1 MPPDMSNPAV
11 VSLRER
17 KLDRSCL
24 LILAAATLLVYS
36 VTLFNNFVLDDEVII
51 VNNPKTFSLRN
62 LHETLLSPDLVKPY
76 YRPLN
81 RATYLL
87 DYRVAG
93 VHPAWYHGVNIAIH
107 LGTVFLLYLMIRRLL
122 PDRGAAL
129 VAALVFGVHPVNSE
143 AVNFISARNTL
154 LALFFSLASLVAFLD
169 ARERGKRLPLLSA
182 LLFFC
187 GLLSK
192 ETAFM
197 LIIVVVLYTSYPL
210 TGREE
215 RKTWRGRLLFLFP
228 YLFLAMV
235 YFAMRFFSLQG
246 VVGTAIP
253 AEGLFHR
260 LAQNYHIIPQYLGL
274 LLFPADLTIF
284 HNVPQGGWFDP
295 PWFFPVWIVLLAAA
309 GLVLRSRNR
318 VACFAMAWFVI
329 NYFPISN
336 IVPIPSEP
344 VAERYL
350 YMPSIGFFIALGMLF
365 SRIPAQG
372 RIRQALWGGVAIIVI
387 AYAALTIQRNLDWK
401 DNLSLFFSGVMKDPS
416 SAAAHYNLGTA
427 YMEKED
433 LASARRE
440 WESTLAIAPGY
451 ADALTQMGTLAAVQ
465 GDLPTAERY
474 YLAALQA
481 PPGVSDPDKSMAHY
495 NLGKIYEIHR
505 QTERALQHY
514 RRFLENVPI
523 TYLEYRPDAERR
535 IARLRAASTS
545 EPAR

>member
-1 MPPDMSNPAV
+1 MPPDMTNTTV
-11 VSLRER
+11 DSLRAR
-17 KLDRSCL
+17 KIDRSCM
-24 LILAAATLLVYS
+24 LILAAATLMVYS
-36 VTLFNNFVLDDEVII
+36 VTFFNNFVLDDEVII
-51 VNNPKTFSLRN
+51 LNNPKTFSLRN
-62 LHETLLSPDLVKPY
+62 LRETLLSPDIVKPY

-81 RATYLL
+81 RATYLM
-87 DYRVAG
+87 DYWLAG
-93 VHPAWYHGVNIAIH
+93 AHPAWYHGVNIAIH
-107 LGTVFLLYLMIRRLL
+107 LGNVLLLYLVIRRLL

-129 VAALVFGVHPVNSE
+129 VAALIFGVHPVNSE

-154 LALFFSLASLVAFLD
+154 LALFFNLASLVTFLD
-169 ARERGKRLPLLSA
+169 ARERGKRVPFLSA
-182 LLFFC
+182 LFFFC

-192 ETAFM
+192 ETALM
-197 LIIVVVLYTSYPL
+197 LMVVIALYTFFPL

-215 RKTWRGRLLFLFP
+215 RKTWRERTLFLLP
-228 YLFLAMV
+228 YLFLAMA

-246 VVGTAIP
+246 VVGAAIP
-253 AEGLFHR
+253 TEGLFHR

-284 HNVPQGGWFDP
+284 HKVPQGGWFDP
-295 PWFFPVWIVLLAAA
+295 PWFFPAWLVLLATA
-309 GLVLRSRNR
+309 GMTLRSRDR
-318 VACFAMAWFVI
+318 VAWFALAWFGI
-329 NYFPISN
+329 NYLPISN

-344 VAERYL
+344 VTERYL
-350 YMPSIGFFIALGMLF
+350 YMPAIGFFLALGMLF
-365 SRIPAQG
+365 SRAPAQG
-372 RIRQALWGGVAIIVI
+372 RIRLGFCGGVAIIVI
-387 AYAALTIQRNLDWK
+387 ACGALTIQRNLDWR
-401 DNLSLFFSGVMKDPS
+401 DNLSLFSSGVMKDPS

-427 YMEKED
+427 YMEKDD
-433 LASARRE
+433 LVSARRE
-440 WESTLAIAPGY
+440 WERTLAIDSGY

-535 IARLRAASTS
+535 IAHLRAASTS